1 MKRFILSLAVVF
13 FSLVAGAQ
21 NAEYYKVMGE
31 TLGKFANCKT
41 AADFQDLGNKF
52 GMIANA
58 EKSEWLP
65 VYYQAHCYI
74 LMSFIDQDAAKKD
87 SYLDEAEKL
96 VNKLVE
102 MAPNEAEV
110 YVLQSFFYTGRL
122 VVNPAERGQQ
132 FSQLSGQ
139 AIGKALALEP
149 NNPRARMLKI
159 QMDMGAARF
168 FGNDPNSYCPD
179 AKKLLASWDQYKPKS
194 PLYPNWGKEQVEEI
208 VKGCE

>member
-1 MKRFILSLAVVF
+1 MKRIILSFTVVF
-13 FSLVAGAQ
+13 FSLVANAQ
-21 NAEYYKVMGE
+21 KAEYYKAMGE
-31 TLGKFANCKT
+31 TLGQFATCKSV
-41 AADFQDLGNKF
+41 ADFQELGNKF

-58 EKSEWLP
+58 EKTEWLP
-65 VYYQAHCYI
+65 LYYQAHCYI
-74 LMSFIDQDAAKKD
+74 LMSFMDQDAAKKD

-110 YVLQSFFYTGRL
+110 YALQSFYYTGRL

-159 QMDMGAARF
+159 QMDMGSVRF
-168 FGNDPNSYCPD
+168 FGTDPKSFCPD
-179 AKKLLASWDQYKPKS
+179 AQKLLASWDEYKPKS
-194 PLYPNWGKEQVEEI
+194 PLYPNWGKEQVEQI